1 MSAPSLFSQ
10 KASPYFIAEVSSNH
24 GKDLQRSLDF
34 IDSAAEAGCD
44 AVKFQLFKIDHLF
57 APEILAR
64 SEKLSARKN
73 WELPLE
79 FLPELASYCHKRKV
93 DFGCTPFYLDAVD
106 ELVPY
111 VDFFKVA
118 SYEMIW
124 LDLVARCVKTAKPLI
139 ISAGMATMD
148 EIIAT
153 HDHAKQLGCKDLILL
168 HCTSAYPTPHDEA
181 NLQAIETMRQATGA
195 RLGWSDHTV
204 DAGVMQRAIHR
215 WGASVVEFHLDLDG
229 NGDEYAAGHCW
240 LPDQIALVIRDT
252 RHAFAADGN
261 GIKAPTPSE
270 LPDRDWRADPTDGLR
285 PLKSIRAT
293 ALL

>member
-1 MSAPSLFSQ
+1 MSTPSLFGQ

-24 GKDLQRSLDF
+24 GKDLQRSFDF

-44 AVKFQLFKIDHLF
+44 AVKFQLFKIDQLF

-64 SEKLSARKN
+64 SEKHRARQD

-79 FLPELASYCHKRKV
+79 FLPELASYCHKRNV

-106 ELVPY
+106 ELAPF

-118 SYEMIW
+118 SYEMMW
-124 LDLVARCVKTAKPLI
+124 LDLVTRCVKTAKPLI

-148 EIIAT
+148 EIVAT
-153 HDHAKQLGCKDLILL
+153 HDHAKQLGCQDLVLL
-168 HCTSAYPTPHDEA
+168 HCTSAYPTPHNEA
-181 NLQAIETMRQATGA
+181 NLQAIETMRLATGA

-229 NGDEYAAGHCW
+229 KGDEYAASHCW

-252 RHAFAADGN
+252 RHAFAADGD

-285 PLKSIRAT
+285 PLKTIRAT